1 MRIVQIA
8 NLVTPTSGGIRTV
21 LDRLG
26 RGYLAAGHDV
36 HRIVPGP
43 APAVAVERSGVVHT
57 LPGVPLPFSGGYRLL
72 VDPLPVAR
80 LLTDLAPDRLEVSD
94 RFTLTWVG
102 SWGRSHDVPSTVVV
116 HERLVETLRTW
127 LPGGMGSGFLAALA
141 DRRLPLQF
149 DRLVVPSTYAARS
162 FDHAD
167 NVAVVP
173 LGVDLATFRPG
184 RAGDLP
190 AGLCPDPARVR
201 LAMVGRLSREKRPLL
216 GMGALAR
223 QHAAGVPVELHVVGD
238 GPLRRRLERAATDLP
253 VTFHG
258 FVDDRRRVA
267 ALLGS
272 ADVAL
277 ATCPIETYGLAA
289 LEALACG
296 VPVVA
301 ARGGALDELVTPDV
315 GVVVEAEVEAMAAG
329 VRRILERDRGQL
341 RVAART
347 RAESFPW
354 RRTVDDMLRLHRV
367 EGSEAPRPT
376 APVTA
381 TSLSDATGPG

>member
-72 VDPLPVAR
+72 VDPVPVAR
-80 LLTDLAPDRLEVSD
+80 LLADLNPDRLEVSD

-102 SWGRSHDVPSTVVV
+102 SWGMRHDVPSTVVV

-127 LPGGMGSGFLAALA
+127 LPGGIGSGLLAALA
-141 DRRLPLQF
+141 DRRLPMQF
-149 DRLVVPSTYAARS
+149 DRLVVPSSYAARS

-190 AGLCPDPARVR
+190 ETLRPDPARVR
-201 LAMVGRLSREKRPLL
+201 LVMVGRLSREKRPLL
-216 GMGALAR
+216 GVGALAR
-223 QHAAGVPVELHVVGD
+223 LHADGLPVELHVVGD
-238 GPLRRRLERAATDLP
+238 GPLRRRVERAAAGLP

-258 FVDDRRRVA
+258 FVGDRRRVG

-296 VPVVA
+296 APVVA
-301 ARGGALDELVTPDV
+301 ARGGALDDLVTPDV
-315 GVVVEAEVEAMAAG
+315 GVVVEPDADAMAAG
-329 VRRILERDRGQL
+329 VRRVLDRDRGQL

-347 RAESFPW
+347 RAESTHVSSVSF
-354 RRTVDDMLRLHRV
+354 
-367 EGSEAPRPT
+367 
-376 APVTA
+376 
-381 TSLSDATGPG
+381 